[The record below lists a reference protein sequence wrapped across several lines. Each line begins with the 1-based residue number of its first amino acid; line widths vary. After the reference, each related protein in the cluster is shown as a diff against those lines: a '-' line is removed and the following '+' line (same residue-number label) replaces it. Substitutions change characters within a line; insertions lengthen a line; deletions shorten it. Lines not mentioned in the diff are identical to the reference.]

1 VADDSAYLADDDEE
15 EARRQRAE
23 AVAFV
28 GKGRPFMTVY
38 FIGYNFARPGQNPK
52 TLWDALTALGAKRVQ
67 EAVWIMRSSS
77 TAAQIRDQLWQYIG
91 VGGRL
96 LVIESME
103 WAAWNPM
110 SDVKSV

>member
-1 VADDSAYLADDDEE
+1 
-15 EARRQRAE
+15 
-23 AVAFV
+23 
-28 GKGRPFMTVY
+28 MMVY

-52 TLWDALTALGAKRVQ
+52 SLWDALTGLGAKRVQ
-67 EAVWIMRSSS
+67 DSVWIMRSSS

-96 LVIESME
+96 LVIESMD

>member
-1 VADDSAYLADDDEE
+1 
-15 EARRQRAE
+15 
-23 AVAFV
+23 
-28 GKGRPFMTVY
+28 MTVY

-52 TLWDALTALGAKRVQ
+52 ALWDALTGLGAKRVQ
-67 EAVWIMRSSS
+67 ESVWIMRSSS
-77 TAAQIRDQLWQYIG
+77 TAAQIRDHLWQYIG

-96 LVIESME
+96 LVIESMD